1 MTALDIIFGRQGGR
15 RLHRDAVV
23 HGLAK
28 PVLATCPHGDLVWT
42 TPGDVG
48 KPCWRDEKPLR
59 LATKAD
65 AAKAGL
71 SLDYFERFGL
81 RRA

>member
-1 MTALDIIFGRQGGR
+1 MSARDVMFGRRGGGW
-15 RLHRDAVV
+15 LHSDHVV
-23 HGLAK
+23 EGLSV

-42 TPGDVG
+42 APGDVG
-48 KPCWRDEKPLR
+48 KPCRLDGKPLR

-81 RRA
+81 RPA